1 MFTWQFWR
9 GFLVH
14 LKEPCCVPRTKSL
27 GTTVLGRSGRAYCS
41 VYKLQDG
48 TEYGLTTTSLISS
61 VSYFNLGFVDLFGR
75 AKPKN
80 TARLCSWRRRDSI
93 WARCNSVGPPQLRSL
108 DCGCYGSGCSKVTL
122 LFYLVH
128 RQNYNGNT
136 LV

>member
-61 VSYFNLGFVDLFGR
+61 VSYFNLGVVDLFGR
-75 AKPKN
+75 ANQRTQQGCVLGGDGTQFGPAV
-80 TARLCSWRRRDSI
+80 TA
-93 WARCNSVGPPQLRSL
+93 WAPHN
-108 DCGCYGSGCSKVTL
+108 
-122 LFYLVH
+122 
-128 RQNYNGNT
+128 
-136 LV
+136 